1 MKKYELM
8 TLVKGSAGEKEAKQ
22 VSEEVSEHIESLK
35 GKVENKDFWGKRKL
49 AYNIRQDTDG
59 YYEVIDFEIPKDQVK
74 KLKSKLNL
82 MDNLVRYI
90 VTARS

>member
-1 MKKYELM
+1 M

-22 VSEEVSEHIESLK
+22 VSDKVAEHIESLK

-49 AYNIRQDTDG
+49 AYNIRQETDG
-59 YYEVIDFEIPKDQVK
+59 YYEVIDFEVPKDQIK

-90 VTARS
+90 IAAKS

>member
-8 TLVKGSAGEKEAKQ
+8 TLVKGSVGEKEAKQ
-22 VSEEVSEHIESLK
+22 VSDEVSEHIESLE

-59 YYEVIDFEIPKDQVK
+59 YYEVIDFELPKDQIK

-82 MDNLVRYI
+82 MDNLIRYI

>member
-8 TLVKGSAGEKEAKQ
+8 TLVKGSVGEKEAKQ
-22 VSEEVSEHIESLK
+22 VSDEVSEHIESLE

-59 YYEVIDFEIPKDQVK
+59 YYEVIDFELPKDQIK

-82 MDNLVRYI
+82 MDNLIRYI
-90 VTARS
+90 VTAKS